1 MIKSGLASLF
11 SPGLFFCL
19 GKNPLAIFKSKETPI
34 MSTQVRDYPKLAHE
48 IITLVGGPKNIST
61 ATRCAT
67 RLRLVLK
74 EVPEDAHDKIGNLP
88 GVITTVEK
96 GGQFQV
102 VIGNRVG
109 DVYDAVVDELGI
121 DPNEQQV
128 DDAENKPR
136 LMNRIIAMMS
146 AVFAPF
152 IYVLAAA
159 GLIQGALIIITAA
172 APSFKETGTYE
183 VFSLISWAPFTFLP
197 ILIAVTASQFFKTNT
212 FIAVAAV
219 GALVSPSLTELAS
232 RVADGEHVSL
242 FGMGLS
248 QTTYTSTVLPPL
260 FIVWGL
266 SYLEHFFRK
275 HLPEVVVQLFTPLLC
290 LVIAVPLTLLII
302 GPLSNQG
309 AILIADGFNWLVK
322 VAPPLAA
329 AIVGGFWQAIVIFG
343 VHWGV
348 TPMVMANFAQNGSD
362 PFQAFQT
369 AAVIAQVGA
378 AFGVFLKSRN
388 VEMKKVAASASLT
401 GVFGITEPAIYGV
414 TLRLKKP
421 FIVGCVAGA
430 IGAIVVSLFGSLQYV
445 YAGLPGPLTIMNAYQ
460 PGTNSLMGEVIG
472 CLVAF
477 FGAIV
482 GVFLVGFTDITSEAP
497 AAEEEPDSDAAAA
510 EYHEALATKE
520 KVFHISSPVTG
531 TVLALS
537 EVDDPVFS
545 KGTMGDGVA
554 VEPTDNKVYAPFDG
568 TVATVLP
575 SKHAVGIISDDGV
588 EVLAHIGLDTVAL
601 KGKPFTSH
609 VAKGQRVAEGDLLV
623 EFDAKS
629 ITDAGY
635 SLTTP
640 VIVTNTKNYDEI
652 VVDPSTR
659 TTHGNELMAAVP
671 AQAALVAEGAN

>member
-1 MIKSGLASLF
+1 MTAL
-11 SPGLFFCL
+11 
-19 GKNPLAIFKSKETPI
+19 
-34 MSTQVRDYPKLAHE
+34 VRDYPKLAHDVIE
-48 IITLVGGPKNIST
+48 LVGGPSNIT
-61 ATRCAT
+61 GIARCAT

-74 EVPEDAHDKIGNLP
+74 DTPEGAHDKIQNLP

-109 DVYDAVVDELGI
+109 EVYEAAIDELGI

-128 DDAENKPR
+128 EDGDSKPT

-159 GLIQGALIIITAA
+159 GLIQGALILITAA
-172 APSFKETGTYE
+172 WPEFESTGTYE
-183 VFSLISWAPFTFLP
+183 LFSLMSWAPFTFLP
-197 ILIAVTASQFFKTNT
+197 ILIAITAAQFFKTNT

-219 GALVSPSLTELAS
+219 GALVAPQMTDIAT
-232 RVADGEHVSL
+232 RVSEGEHITL
-242 FGMGLS
+242 FGFALS
-248 QTTYTSTVLPPL
+248 ETTYTSTVLPPL

-266 SYLEHFFRK
+266 SYLERFFRK
-275 HLPEVVVQLFTPLLC
+275 HLPEVVTQLFTPLLC
-290 LVIAVPLTLLII
+290 LIIAVPLTVLII

-309 AILIADGFNWLVK
+309 AILIADGFNWLVD
-322 VAPPLAA
+322 VAPPVAA
-329 AIVGGFWQAIVIFG
+329 AIVGGFWQVIVIFG

-348 TPMVMANFAQNGSD
+348 TPMVLANFDEYGSD

-378 AFGVFLKSRN
+378 AFGVFLKSRSA
-388 VEMKKVAASASLT
+388 EMKKIAASASLT

-421 FIVGCVAGA
+421 FIVGCAAGA

-445 YAGLPGPLTIMNAYQ
+445 YAGLPGILTIMNAYE

-472 CLVAF
+472 CSVAF
-477 FGAIV
+477 FGAAI
-482 GVFLVGFTDITSEAP
+482 GVYVVGFTDVLSETTTEDADSSS
-497 AAEEEPDSDAAAA
+497 DSDAASA
-510 EYHEALATKE
+510 EYHSQLSQMDT
-520 KVFHISSPVTG
+520 VYHISSPVTG

-537 EVDDPVFS
+537 EVDDPVFAQ
-545 KGTMGDGVA
+545 GTMGEGVA

-568 TVATVLP
+568 TIATVLP

-588 EVLAHIGLDTVAL
+588 EVLVHIGLDTVAL

-609 VAKGQRVAEGDLLV
+609 VKKGQHVEEGDLLV
-623 EFDAKS
+623 EFDSQS
-629 ITDAGY
+629 ILQAGY

-640 VIVTNTKNYDEI
+640 VIITNTKRFAD
-652 VVDPSTR
+652 VVIHPSTR
-659 TTHGNELMAAVP
+659 TTHGNELMAV
-671 AQAALVAEGAN
+671 AATSPHQSQLEGAK